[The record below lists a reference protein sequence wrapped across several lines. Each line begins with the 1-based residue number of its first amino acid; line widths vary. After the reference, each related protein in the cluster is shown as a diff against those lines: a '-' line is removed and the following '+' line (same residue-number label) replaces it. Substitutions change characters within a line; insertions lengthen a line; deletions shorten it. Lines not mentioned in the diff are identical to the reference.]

1 MRYKYT
7 STKMRYNY
15 TSTKR
20 SYSTSILWNTMQQEK
35 GTIIN
40 AHNIDESQRHY
51 AKSKNNNN
59 NLKGYLQHDFSS
71 DI

>member
-1 MRYKYT
+1 MVKQGVFHPYYG
-7 STKMRYNY
+7 M
-15 TSTKR
+15 
-20 SYSTSILWNTMQQEK
+20 LQQEK

-51 AKSKNNNN
+51 AKSKKNNN